1 MVTVK
6 RSVVMPLVAVV
17 LGLVLLYVWLRPAG
31 PQPVQAP
38 SAPTASD
45 RRGGVTARA
54 GALPA
59 IGLDRASS
67 PREASGAGRRNVFDF
82 YEPPPPPVARLPDAQ
97 VVYAPAPTP
106 TPIPPLNMKYVGSAE
121 RSGVRKAIFLT
132 DQNEVLTGA
141 EGETVANRVK
151 VVRIN
156 LESIDVQDLWSGQ
169 PRRIPL
175 KGN

>member
-1 MVTVK
+1 MK
-6 RSVVMPLVAVV
+6 RSRVMPVLAAV

-31 PQPVQAP
+31 PQAVRSP
-38 SAPTASD
+38 SAPTTTD
-45 RRGGVTARA
+45 RRGAVTARA
-54 GALPA
+54 DALPA
-59 IGLDRASS
+59 IGLDRVKS
-67 PREASGAGRRNVFDF
+67 PREPSGAGRRNVFDF
-82 YEPPPPPVARLPDAQ
+82 YEPPPPPVARLPEAQ

-121 RSGVRKAIFLT
+121 RGGVRKAIFLT